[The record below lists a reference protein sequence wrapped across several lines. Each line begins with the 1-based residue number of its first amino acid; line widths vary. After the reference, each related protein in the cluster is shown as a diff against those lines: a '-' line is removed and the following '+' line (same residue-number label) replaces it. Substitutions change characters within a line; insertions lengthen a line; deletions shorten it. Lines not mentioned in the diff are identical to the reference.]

1 MSPTRRTAAPRK
13 RPASTAGHA
22 SPRNVVGEQ
31 APVEASKAA
40 GGQDG
45 DSAIREKVLSRFT
58 AAVQARTDL
67 DEEGREALIRHYA
80 QAIESAELAPKLKAP
95 DRGEWVAMLNLMVE
109 QGMLEEADARDL
121 IHGFDDAFEV
131 FKSRETQHLLEFAQR
146 CERDGQE
153 QAVEWLE
160 SQRAAE
166 EESRR
171 ATGSE
176 IPAAA
181 QQVSKARVRRS
192 RPARGPP
199 V

>member
-1 MSPTRRTAAPRK
+1 MSPSRRTVAPRK
-13 RPASTAGHA
+13 RPASNAGGA
-22 SPRNVVGEQ
+22 LPRN
-31 APVEASKAA
+31 AP
-40 GGQDG
+40 QDQPVDAPQSVDG
-45 DSAIREKVLSRFT
+45 SSDSAIRERALSRFT

-67 DEEGREALIRHYA
+67 DDEGREALIRHYA
-80 QAIESAELAPKLKAP
+80 QAIAGAELTPKLKTP

-109 QGMLEEADARDL
+109 QGMLEEADTRDL
-121 IHGFDDAFEV
+121 IRGFDDAFER
-131 FKSRETQHLLEFAQR
+131 FGSREVQNLVEFAQR

-160 SQRAAE
+160 NQRAAE
-166 EESRR
+166 EESRS

-181 QQVSKARVRRS
+181 QQVTKARVRRS
-192 RPARGPP
+192 RPVRGPP